1 MSVNV
6 KLYTLVSLNGRDFVQ
21 CDFASSLHKGGSR
34 GQSGRPPFPLPLLL
48 AAKKKEKEKKDK
60 KKRRKKR
67 REKGRKRKKVGG
79 RIGKKRQSTS
89 ICNIFSRAS
98 RSH

>member
-1 MSVNV
+1 MSVIV

-48 AAKKKEKEKKDK
+48 AAKKK
-60 KKRRKKR
+60 
-67 REKGRKRKKVGG
+67 RKRKK
-79 RIGKKRQSTS
+79 RQEKKEEEEKGKGKET
-89 ICNIFSRAS
+89 
-98 RSH
+98 